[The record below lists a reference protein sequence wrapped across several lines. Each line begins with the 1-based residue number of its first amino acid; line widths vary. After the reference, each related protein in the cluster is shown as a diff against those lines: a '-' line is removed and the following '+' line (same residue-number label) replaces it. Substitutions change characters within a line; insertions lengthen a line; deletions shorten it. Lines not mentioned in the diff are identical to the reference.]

1 MHRGAQPPRV
11 AGTGKTMHF
20 DLPTLMAAGSFV
32 AAMSAVF
39 VFFAWTHIRDGREM
53 LWWAL
58 GYAFYAVGVGLL
70 TVGTVEGP
78 ELAIALGAIVFN
90 IAPALFWMS
99 SRLFNRRR
107 VPLVP
112 LFGGLALGLLI
123 MGFSPLALRPSLQ
136 MALGLAIFAAYTL
149 ATTWEYWRGRHDGLK
164 ARQPLIALGLLQA
177 ALFGAGSVEAATGRI
192 SAGDI
197 PLESWFGLV
206 HFVSI
211 LYLIGTAVFVVS
223 LSRERAE
230 RHQKATAETDALTGV
245 ANRGAFMAYAGE
257 ALRRSLQGD
266 LPLSMIIFDLDYFK
280 RINDS
285 FGHAVGDGVLRRFG
299 ETARSVLRED
309 DRLGRIGGEEFAVI
323 LPDTSLGSAFI
334 IADRIRAAFEGDGRF
349 VDGHAVNATVS
360 AGVTTAH
367 PDSTVDSILAAADE
381 GLYRAKQN
389 GRNRVERRRA
399 GRDGDGGPYLEIV
412 A

>member
-1 MHRGAQPPRV
+1 
-11 AGTGKTMHF
+11 MHF

-39 VFFAWTHIRDGREM
+39 VFFAWTHARDGKEM

-58 GYAFYAVGVGLL
+58 GYVLYAIGVALL
-70 TVGTVEGP
+70 TLGTIKDAGP
-78 ELAIALGAIVFN
+78 VIALGAIVFN
-90 IAPALFWMS
+90 VAPALFWMS
-99 SRLFNRRR
+99 SRLFNRHR
-107 VPLVP
+107 VPLVL
-112 LFGGLALGLLI
+112 LFGGLGLGLLATA
-123 MGFSPLALRPSLQ
+123 FSPTTLSPSLQ

-149 ATTWEYWRGRHDGLK
+149 ATAWEYWRGRGDGLK
-164 ARQPLIALGLLQA
+164 ARQPLIVLSLLQA
-177 ALFGAGSVEAATGRI
+177 ALFSAGSVEAATGRI

-230 RHQKATAETDALTGV
+230 RRQKATAETDALTGV

-266 LPLSMIIFDLDYFK
+266 LPLSMIIFDLDHFK

-299 ETARSVLRED
+299 ETARSVLREN

-334 IADRIRAAFEGDGRF
+334 IADRIRAAFEADCRF
-349 VDGHAVNATVS
+349 VDGHAVSATVS

-367 PDSTVDSILAAADE
+367 PDSTVDSILVAADE

-389 GRNRVERRRA
+389 GRNRVERRRT
-399 GRDGDGGPYLEIV
+399 GRDGGPFLEVV